1 MGRQNTVGTQSGRTW
16 RLVTPVLGLSA
27 LALAGCVQTGSADLQ
42 VETVSRPT
50 GSVALTPS
58 HGGVQGGN
66 LVLVDTGVSPDGPVT
81 AAFGDAAAVECAFDE
96 ASARHACL
104 APEHDVPGTVDVAL
118 SVDGTRIAE
127 TASYTYTTNGTQD
140 MPILTVETQNVR
152 KHAEEIR
159 AGFPEDVQLGAVL
172 KNGEPV
178 DVFGKVINDA
188 AQPEYFFV
196 PKLDDAIALRE
207 AGIESKIAI
216 LYVSQIE
223 DIPLMLHYDIEVAA
237 TDPAWVAAA
246 EEIVAGTGGTLRVHL
261 WVDTGMGRE
270 GVTPDQALPLARAVE
285 EAKHLELTGIATH
298 FSSVTEHDAAAIQVG
313 DTTNT
318 TVAQKTR
325 FDGAVAQIRDAG
337 LGQDALIHAGASDV
351 LLNELDPLYY
361 DLMRIGG
368 MFFGGSAEN
377 RVYSWTMK
385 LQQVK
390 TLPAGWCIDYGC
402 TEPTQAPKK
411 VGVITHV
418 PGRETQ
424 VVFSVGGQEVP
435 VLLNHRNVITL
446 DLSNVPDAVVGDEV
460 VIDFNPDS
468 FYMLDASLPLP
479 VTTSGG

>member
-1 MGRQNTVGTQSGRTW
+1 MDRQHSARATDGRKRRIVI
-16 RLVTPVLGLSA
+16 PVLGLSA
-27 LALAGCVQTGSADLQ
+27 LALAGCVQSGSADTQ
-42 VETVSRPT
+42 VEAVANPAGSR
-50 GSVALTPS
+50 ALSPS
-58 HGGVQGGN
+58 HGGMQGGN
-66 LVLVDTGVSPDGPVT
+66 LVLVDTGVFPDGPVT
-81 AAFGDAAAVECAFDE
+81 ATFGDAAAVECAFDA
-96 ASARHACL
+96 ASARHACI
-104 APEHDVPGTVDVAL
+104 APEHDVPGAVDVAL
-118 SVDGTRIAE
+118 SADGHRIAE
-127 TASYTYTTNGTQD
+127 TASYTYTTNGAQD
-140 MPILTVETQNVR
+140 MPILTVNTQTVR

-159 AGFPEDVQLGAVL
+159 GDYPGGVQLGAVL
-172 KNGEPV
+172 KKGEPV

-188 AQPEYFFV
+188 AQPDYFFV

-216 LYVSQIE
+216 LYASQVE

-246 EEIVAGTGGTLRVHL
+246 DQIAAGTGGTLRVHL

-270 GVTPDQALPLARAVE
+270 GVTPDQALPLARAVDD
-285 EAKHLELTGIATH
+285 AKHMELVGIATH
-298 FSSVTEHDAAAIQVG
+298 FSSITEHDAAAIQG
-313 DTTNT
+313 NDTTNT

-325 FDGAVAQIRDAG
+325 FDGAVAEIRDAG

-377 RVYSWTMK
+377 RVYSWTTE

-402 TEPTQAPKK
+402 TEPTEAPKK

-418 PGRETQ
+418 PARETE
-424 VVFSVGGQEVP
+424 VVFSVGGKQVP

-446 DLSNVPDAVVGDEV
+446 DLSEAPDAAVGDEV
-460 VIDFNPDS
+460 VIDFNPDT
-468 FYMLDASLPLP
+468 FYMLDAGLPLP
-479 VTTSGG
+479 VTTSDQ